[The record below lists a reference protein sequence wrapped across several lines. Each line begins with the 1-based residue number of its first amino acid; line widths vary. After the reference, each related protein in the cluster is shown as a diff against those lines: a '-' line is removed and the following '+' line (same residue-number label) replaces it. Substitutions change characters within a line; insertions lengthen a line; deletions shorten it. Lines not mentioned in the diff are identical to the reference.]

1 MEKDANEPSKN
12 LKELSNV
19 SLEESGSTHGEF
31 LFMVLFIC
39 LFILFY
45 IAGGFLGIDRSSEL
59 FIGGLLGISMLLAAI
74 IYKR

>member
-1 MEKDANEPSKN
+1 MEKDTKESPKN
-12 LKELSNV
+12 LQELSNV
-19 SLEESGSTHGEF
+19 SLEERGSTHREF

-45 IAGGFLGIDRSSEL
+45 LAGGFLGVDRSSEL
-59 FIGGLLGISMLLAAI
+59 FIGVSLGVSLILAAI